1 MNRTETYYKNY
12 REIIIDYIEYHKEEL
27 KDYFTDDEESN
38 PHSSLTIKTKI
49 QKLNE
54 YIENA
59 KKDGFHAGFMEIK
72 AAALLLNMRIV
83 IYRLNLSFMYQLI
96 ADFNNEIFQTENYI
110 IFHYINNI
118 HFELLYGKDSSI
130 KNEIN
135 HISIGKDM

>member
-1 MNRTETYYKNY
+1 MNGIETYYKKY

-38 PHSSLTIKTKI
+38 PHRALTIKTKI

-72 AAALLLNMRIV
+72 AAASLLNMRLV
-83 IYRLNLSFMYQLI
+83 IYRLNLSFMYELI
-96 ADFNNEIFQTENYI
+96 ADFNNEIHQTEN
-110 IFHYINNI
+110 
-118 HFELLYGKDSSI
+118 LYYFALCK
-130 KNEIN
+130 
-135 HISIGKDM
+135 